1 MMTLNKR
8 MMALVALVLVLLAV
22 AIVFGRSGPA
32 APATAPAAMT
42 PTVPSVANPSV
53 SGGAPSRP
61 SEGVP
66 PPWAAGG
73 VQSPSV
79 ALPGQ
84 ALGGPLVSAASAA
97 AAQRDFQELEKMQ
110 QELADSMRGG
120 QQPDPKRVE
129 ALLNQLKQKHG
140 STVAGVNLDV
150 VISNLQVA
158 QEIQVL
164 ALDMQ
169 RESAKPGGGDI
180 KKVQVYVEQL
190 TKLQSRLRTDVSAP
204 QVQPAAK

>member
-8 MMALVALVLVLLAV
+8 TMALVALVLVLLAV
-22 AIVFGRSGPA
+22 AIMFGRRG
-32 APATAPAAMT
+32 PATAPAAMN
-42 PTVPSVANPSV
+42 PAAPSVANPSV
-53 SGGAPSRP
+53 PGGASSRP
-61 SEGVP
+61 GDGVP

-73 VQSPSV
+73 VQPPSV

-84 ALGGPLVSAASAA
+84 ALGGPPVSAASAA
-97 AAQRDFQELEKMQ
+97 AAQRDLQELQRMQ
-110 QELADSMRGG
+110 QELAESMRGG

-164 ALDMQ
+164 ALDIQ
-169 RESAKPGGGDI
+169 RESAKPGGGDF
-180 KKVQVYVEQL
+180 KKMQGYVAQL

-204 QVQPAAK
+204 QVHPAAK

>member
-1 MMTLNKR
+1 MALNKR
-8 MMALVALVLVLLAV
+8 MASLVALVLVLLAAAV
-22 AIVFGRSGPA
+22 MFGRRGPA
-32 APATAPAAMT
+32 TPETVPAAMT
-42 PTVPSVANPSV
+42 PATPSVASPSV
-53 SGGAPSRP
+53 PGGPPSRP
-61 SEGVP
+61 GDGV

-73 VQSPSV
+73 VQAPSL
-79 ALPGQ
+79 ALPGDS
-84 ALGGPLVSAASAA
+84 PVSTGSAA
-97 AAQRDFQELEKMQ
+97 AAQRDLQELEKMQ

-169 RESAKPGGGDI
+169 RESVKPGGGDI
-180 KKVQVYVEQL
+180 KKMQGYVGQL
-190 TKLQSRLRTDVSAP
+190 TKLQSRLRTDVSVSPAP
-204 QVQPAAK
+204 QVTK